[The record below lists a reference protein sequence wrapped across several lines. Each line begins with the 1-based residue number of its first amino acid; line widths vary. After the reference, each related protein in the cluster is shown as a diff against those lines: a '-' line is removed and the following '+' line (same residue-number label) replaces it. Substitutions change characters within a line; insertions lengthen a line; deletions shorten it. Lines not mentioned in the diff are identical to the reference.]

1 MMARFAMMISTMF
14 AEPAMPATYSHA
26 CRARSPA
33 SAGPAAHRTICR
45 RRVSALLLLLLLLL
59 QSSNTALLRAASAA
73 RYG

>member
-33 SAGPAAHRTICR
+33 SAGPAAHRTTCR
-45 RRVSALLLLLLLLL
+45 RRVSALLLLLLL